1 MFNWSS
7 VCRELLCSGPADV
20 RGGACKTW
28 CCSGLPAVLSYVMC
42 VYVLFDRFSLLR
54 LPPSIP
60 TRCYGLIL
68 LLYHKSF
75 FMCSC
80 CVSFLVHVQ
89 KETEKCSFC
98 AFITWLSRRLCAWRC
113 ESSFHTFFSCLCL
126 SDSGLHIGFYTSQP
140 PVLGAWPSPSHPST
154 GDPEVKRRQVAL
166 WQTSC
171 CSIFHTVSAFVCFC
185 CDCDET

>member
-1 MFNWSS
+1 MCVGS
-7 VCRELLCSGPADV
+7 CSADV
-20 RGGACKTW
+20 RGGACQTW

-60 TRCYGLIL
+60 ARCYELIL

-80 CVSFLVHVQ
+80 CVPLHLFV
-89 KETEKCSFC
+89 
-98 AFITWLSRRLCAWRC
+98 
-113 ESSFHTFFSCLCL
+113 FSCACAERNREMFLLCIYYMTFSPHFVHSFPVCV
-126 SDSGLHIGFYTSQP
+126 SDSVLHIGFYTSQP

-154 GDPEVKRRQVAL
+154 GDPEVKRGQVAL

-171 CSIFHTVSAFVCFC
+171 CCCCSIFHTVSASVCFC